1 MESTAAADNQVWKQ
15 APRLGGLFVLHVDSQ
30 AVADCSVT
38 DRGQPRE
45 EQIRALAEA
54 DWIPP
59 QQLAALFEA
68 IEAEKQPRP
77 SMARLDQDRRIS
89 PLRGGGFGATIDA
102 DEVPSENPVR
112 GYLFPN
118 IESSGVPALEPGER
132 VVMGWKSY
140 EPEISAWSAEDNR
153 LLNTEHGPR
162 ALLRKWRGVL
172 TDRRLIY
179 HGRLEPPKAT
189 KEDYP
194 SIFLPELVFEGIATY
209 RQVKRWVTRPNLHWA
224 FHVRHEWLSG
234 LGVGNR
240 PDKKR
245 PLLLRRDDTMF
256 VQADFRYPS
265 GDKGVV
271 RIPYKQAQPALR
283 EVGETYAQTVRDS
296 PLGLAVGEGTASERP
311 VSSDSLFSSKQER
324 EGLTL
329 WMVGGGVPWSLPP
342 TLAGE
347 ERGEAVARI

>member
-1 MESTAAADNQVWKQ
+1 
-15 APRLGGLFVLHVDSQ
+15 LHVDGQ
-30 AVADCSVT
+30 PVADCAVT
-38 DRGQPRE
+38 DRSLPRE
-45 EQIRALAEA
+45 EQIRTLAEA

-68 IEAEKQPRP
+68 IEVEKQPRP
-77 SMARLDQDRRIS
+77 SMAHLDGDRRIS
-89 PLRGGGFGATIDA
+89 PLRAGGFGATIDA
-102 DEVPSENPVR
+102 DEPRSDNPVR
-112 GYLFPN
+112 SYLFPN
-118 IESSGVPALEPGER
+118 MESSGAPALEPGETA
-132 VVMGWKSY
+132 VMGWKSW
-140 EPEISAWSAEDNR
+140 EPEISARKAEDDR

-162 ALLRKWRGVL
+162 ALLRKWRCVL

-194 SIFLPELVFEGIATY
+194 SIFLPEIVFEGIATY

-224 FHVRHEWLSG
+224 FHVRHEWLSE

-240 PDKKR
+240 PDKKK

-256 VQADFRYPS
+256 VQAGFRYPS
-265 GDKGVV
+265 GDKGIV
-271 RIPYKQAQPALR
+271 RLPYKQGQPALR
-283 EVGETYAQTVRDS
+283 EVGEAYARAVRES
-296 PLGLAVGEGTASERP
+296 PLGLAVGDVSDGERP

-324 EGLTL
+324 EALTL
-329 WMVGGGVPWSLPP
+329 WGVGGGVPWSLPP

-347 ERGEAVARI
+347 GNGEAVART